1 MALNKYYTQDEDRR
15 LLKLKEDFPEMSNKD
30 LAQKAIDYGICTDR
44 NVNGVSKHI
53 YALTNPKPVVKR
65 PEQIKEDD
73 VWTSDR
79 DLYITAK
86 KYESLLDTIFD
97 NATLWTGA
105 YEDGLFFNIPSLRAW
120 LKEYE
125 KDRFNDKI
133 IELLD
138 APRPTYSGREYTTAT
153 TGTYINRKE

>member
-1 MALNKYYTQDEDRR
+1 MALNKYYTKEEDRR
-15 LLKLKEDFPEMSNKD
+15 LLKLKEDFPKMSNKD
-30 LAQKAIDYGICTDR
+30 LAKKAIEYGICTGR

-53 YALTNPKPVVKR
+53 YALTNPKPVVKT

-86 KYESLLDTIFD
+86 KYEDLIKTIFD

-125 KDRFNDKI
+125 KDRFNAKI

-138 APRPTYSGREYTTAT
+138 APRNTY
-153 TGTYINRKE
+153 TYYERD

>member
-1 MALNKYYTQDEDRR
+1 MALNKYYTQDEDHR
-15 LLKLKEDFPEMSNKD
+15 LLKIKEDFPKMTNKD
-30 LAQKAIDYGICTDR
+30 LAKKAIEYGICTGR

-53 YALTNPKPVVKR
+53 YALTNPKPVIEVKK

-86 KYESLLDTIFD
+86 KYESLLKTIFD

-125 KDRFNDKI
+125 ADRFDERLT
-133 IELLD
+133 ELLD
-138 APRPTYSGREYTTAT
+138 NNHIYGRV
-153 TGTYINRKE
+153 

>member
-1 MALNKYYTQDEDRR
+1 MGRGRNYTEDDNR
-15 LLKLKEDFPEMSNKD
+15 KLMVLIKD
-30 LAQKAIDYGICTDR
+30 YPDKKASFIAKKAIALGICEGRSLKAVTTQVYR
-44 NVNGVSKHI
+44 LK
-53 YALTNPKPVVKR
+53 NPPVIEVKK
-65 PEQIKEDD
+65 PEQITMDD
-73 VWTSDR
+73 TWTCDK

-86 KYESLLDTIFD
+86 KYEDLIKTIFD

-125 KDRFNDKI
+125 KDRFNAKI

-138 APRPTYSGREYTTAT
+138 APRNTY
-153 TGTYINRKE
+153 TYYERD